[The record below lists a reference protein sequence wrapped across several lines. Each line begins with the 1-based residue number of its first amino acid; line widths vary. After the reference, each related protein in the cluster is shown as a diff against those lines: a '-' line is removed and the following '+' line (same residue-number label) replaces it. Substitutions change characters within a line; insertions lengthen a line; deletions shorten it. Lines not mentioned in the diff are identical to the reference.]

1 MGQDTKFTPGPW
13 KAVALGGASTVLA
26 PTMPPR
32 NDTRTQVAYGY
43 QIDGEYCLAYPVLNE
58 NEYGDCEQTR
68 RDYVHFSHADAHLIS
83 AAPEMYEALG
93 AVLANHAYFAPAGNK
108 NCRFCDNDLDHE
120 GTFRD
125 MHAPDCV
132 VHIIRAARAK
142 AKGE

>member
-13 KAVALGGASTVLA
+13 VAIRSI
-26 PTMPPR
+26 P
-32 NDTRTQVAYGY
+32 QEGY
-43 QIDGEYCLAYPVLNE
+43 DGWYLRAQPNSAMRGFTKEIGWVNGSDE
-58 NEYGDCEQTR
+58 NE
-68 RDYVHFSHADAHLIS
+68 ANAHLIS
-83 AAPEMYEALG
+83 AAPDMFEALG

-125 MHAPDCV
+125 MHSPDCV